1 MSHNNSSKNTAAN
14 DEFGDL
20 FGKDDSSGLMVFRI
34 KNYLSEKGYSDL
46 KKAILAV
53 VITNLCLFIPAIS
66 VSVFVFELLKPFTGS
81 VIDPGRLWI
90 SFGIA
95 LAGIILT
102 AVSYANE
109 YNKCYVS
116 AYTEVGN
123 VRTELAERLRKLPLS
138 FFNRK
143 DLTDLTTT
151 IMADCTRMES
161 ALSHLVPELFGQII
175 SITIVMIMLIVYDWR
190 MGIAAFITFPIAL
203 FLIYLSKNLQTKYD
217 KRLHKSKLDAADK
230 TQEYLEGMKVIK
242 SFKLGGGKFEALE
255 KSLKNLMKNS
265 FSLEFIVGVVT
276 VGISLFLQMGLPIT
290 VAVGVYLFLGGTL
303 EIFPLLL
310 FLIVASRIYGPLTT
324 VLTLISEY
332 FFLEP
337 SLKRLAA
344 LRNEPLME
352 GSKSVPIQNY
362 GIEFQNVMFSYNKEN
377 AIKGITMQ
385 IPEGKVTAL
394 VGPSGSGKSTISKLI
409 ARFWDTTAGTIS
421 IGGTDI
427 KTVDPEHLME
437 YMSFVF
443 QDVVLF
449 DDTVFNNIKL
459 GRHDAADEEVYAAA
473 KAARCDSFVNKMPGG
488 YQTVIGENG
497 SRLSGGERQR
507 ISIARALLKNAPVV
521 LLDEATASLDPENEG
536 EVQKALSE
544 LISSKT
550 VVVIAHRLRTVT
562 NADKIVVLDDGRIVE
577 EGTHDELIQKDG
589 LYKKM
594 YGIQQKS
601 MDWSI

>member
-1 MSHNNSSKNTAAN
+1 MSHSKGNNS

-20 FGKDDSSGLMVFRI
+20 FGSDNSGLMVFRI
-34 KNYLSEKGYSDL
+34 KNYLSEKGYKDL
-46 KKAILAV
+46 KKAIAAV
-53 VITNLCLFIPAIS
+53 VLTNLVLFIPAIS
-66 VSVFVFELLKPFTGS
+66 VSVFIYELLKPFLGQA
-81 VIDPGRLWI
+81 IDVEMLWV

-102 AVSYANE
+102 ALAYANE

-138 FFNRK
+138 FFNKK

-151 IMADCTRMES
+151 IMADCTRMET
-161 ALSHLVPELFGQII
+161 ALSHLVPQLAGQII
-175 SITIVMIMLIVYDWR
+175 SITLIMIILIVYDWR
-190 MGIAAFITFPIAL
+190 MGIATFITFPIAL
-203 FLIYLSKNLQTKYD
+203 FLIYLSKNLQTRYD
-217 KRLHKSKLDAADK
+217 KKLHKSKLDAADK

-242 SFKLGGGKFEALE
+242 AFKLGGSKFSALE
-255 KSLKNLMKNS
+255 QSLKNLMKNS
-265 FSLEFIVGVVT
+265 FLLELVVGTVT
-276 VGISLFLQMGLPIT
+276 VGISVILQMGLPLT
-290 VAVGVYLFLGGTL
+290 VLVGVYLFLGGTL
-303 EIFPLLL
+303 DIFV
-310 FLIVASRIYGPLTT
+310 FLIFLIIASRIYGPLTT
-324 VLTLISEY
+324 VLTMISEY

-344 LRNEPLME
+344 LRNEPLMT
-352 GSKSVPIQNY
+352 GDKNIPIQKY
-362 GIEFQNVMFSYNKEN
+362 DIVFQNVAFSYNKEN
-377 AIKGITMQ
+377 AIKNISLT

-394 VGPSGSGKSTISKLI
+394 VGPSGSGKSTVSKLI
-409 ARFWDTTAGTIS
+409 ARFWDTNSGRIAV
-421 IGGTDI
+421 GGIDI

-459 GRHDAADEEVYAAA
+459 GRHDATDEEVYAAA
-473 KAARCDSFVNKMPGG
+473 EAARCNSFVDKMPEG

-507 ISIARALLKNAPVV
+507 ISIARALLKNAPIV
-521 LLDEATASLDPENEG
+521 LLDEATASLDPENED

-550 VVVIAHRLRTVT
+550 VVVIAHRLRTIK
-562 NADKIVVLDDGRIVE
+562 NADKIVVLDNGRISE
-577 EGTHDELIQKDG
+577 EGTHDELIQNNG
-589 LYKKM
+589 LYAGM
-594 YGIQQKS
+594 YNTQQKS

>member
-1 MSHNNSSKNTAAN
+1 MSHNKSASA
-14 DEFGDL
+14 DDFGDL
-20 FGKDDSSGLMVFRI
+20 FGADENGLMVFRI
-34 KNYLSEKGYSDL
+34 KKYLSKKGYSDL
-46 KKAILAV
+46 KKAIAAV
-53 VITNLCLFIPAIS
+53 VLTNLCLFIPAIS
-66 VSVFVFELLKPFTGS
+66 VSVFVYELLKPFSGLE
-81 VIDPGRLWI
+81 IDVNMLWI

-95 LAGIILT
+95 VAGIVLT
-102 AVSYANE
+102 AVAYANE

-151 IMADCTRMES
+151 IMADCTRMET
-161 ALSHLVPELFGQII
+161 ALSHLVPQLAGQII
-175 SITIVMIMLIVYDWR
+175 SITIIMIMLIVYDWR
-190 MGIAAFITFPIAL
+190 MGIATFITFPIAL
-203 FLIYLSKNLQTKYD
+203 LLIGLSKSLQTKYD

-230 TQEYLEGMKVIK
+230 TQEYLEGMKIIK
-242 SFKLGGGKFEALE
+242 AFKLGGGKFEALE
-255 KSLKNLMKNS
+255 KSLKNLMKSS
-265 FSLEFIVGVVT
+265 FSLEFIVGIVT
-276 VGISLFLQMGLPIT
+276 VGISLVLQLGLPLT
-290 VAVGVYLFLGGTL
+290 VLAGVYLFLGGTL
-303 EIFPLLL
+303 DIFTFLI

-324 VLTLISEY
+324 VLTMISEY

-344 LRNEPLME
+344 LRSEPLMS
-352 GSKSVPIQNY
+352 GSKSVDIQKY
-362 GIEFQNVMFSYNKEN
+362 DIQFQNVDFSYNTEN
-377 AIKGITMQ
+377 AIKGMTLT

-394 VGPSGSGKSTISKLI
+394 VGPSGSGKSTVSKLI
-409 ARFWDTTAGTIS
+409 ARFWDTSSGRIML
-421 IGGTDI
+421 GGTDI
-427 KTVDPEHLME
+427 KNVDPEHLME

-459 GRHDAADEEVYAAA
+459 GRHDATDEEVYAAA
-473 KAARCDSFVNKMPGG
+473 KAARCDSFVGRMPGG

-562 NADKIVVLDDGRIVE
+562 NADKIVVLDDGRIIE
-577 EGTHDELIQKDG
+577 EGTHDELIRNDN
-589 LYKKM
+589 LYARL
-594 YGIQQKS
+594 YGIQKKS

>member
-1 MSHNNSSKNTAAN
+1 MSHNKNNSA

-20 FGKDDSSGLMVFRI
+20 FGSDESGLMVFRI
-34 KNYLSEKGYSDL
+34 KNYLSEKGYRDL
-46 KKAILAV
+46 KKAIVAV
-53 VITNLCLFIPAIS
+53 VLTNFVLFIPAIS
-66 VSVFVFELLKPFTGS
+66 VSVFVYELLKPFTGLS
-81 VIDPGRLWI
+81 IDEEMLWI

-95 LAGIILT
+95 LAGLILT
-102 AVSYANE
+102 AVAYANE

-143 DLTDLTTT
+143 DLTDLTTM
-151 IMADCTRMES
+151 IMADCTRMET
-161 ALSHLVPELFGQII
+161 ALSHLVPQLAGQII
-175 SITIVMIMLIVYDWR
+175 SITVIMIMLIAYDWR
-190 MGIAAFITFPIAL
+190 MGIATFITFPIAL

-217 KRLHKSKLDAADK
+217 KKLHKSKLGAADK

-242 SFKLGGGKFEALE
+242 AFKLGGNKFAALE
-255 KSLKNLMKNS
+255 QSLKNLMRSS
-265 FSLEFIVGVVT
+265 FMLELVVGIVT
-276 VGISLFLQMGLPIT
+276 VSISLFLQMGLPLT
-290 VAVGVYLFLGGTL
+290 VLVGVYLFLGGTL
-303 EIFPLLL
+303 EIFTLMI

-324 VLTLISEY
+324 MLTMISEY

-344 LRNEPLME
+344 LRNEPLMD
-352 GSKSVPIQNY
+352 GSKSVQIQKY
-362 GIEFQNVMFSYNKEN
+362 DIQFQNVAFSYNKEN
-377 AIKGITMQ
+377 AIKGITLT

-394 VGPSGSGKSTISKLI
+394 VGPSGSGKSTVSKLI
-409 ARFWDTTAGTIS
+409 ARFWDTSSGRIML
-421 IGGTDI
+421 GGIDI

-459 GRHDAADEEVYAAA
+459 GRHDATDEEVYAAA
-473 KAARCDSFVNKMPGG
+473 KAARCDSFVGKMPGG

-562 NADKIVVLDDGRIVE
+562 GADKIVVLNDGKIAE

-589 LYKKM
+589 LYAGM
-594 YGIQQKS
+594 YNTQKKS

>member
-1 MSHNNSSKNTAAN
+1 MPQNKETASS
-14 DEFGDL
+14 EFGDL
-20 FGKDDSSGLMVFRI
+20 FGEESGGLLIFGI
-34 KNYLSEKGYSDL
+34 KKYLTPKGYKNL
-46 KKAILAV
+46 KKAIAAV
-53 VITNLCLFIPAIS
+53 VLTNLCFFIPAFAT
-66 VSVFVFELLKPFTGS
+66 SVFVYELLKPFTGAE
-81 VIDPGRLWI
+81 INTQMLWV

-95 LAGIILT
+95 VIGLIAT
-102 AVSYANE
+102 AISSAYE

-116 AYTEVGN
+116 AYNEVGV

-151 IMADCTRMES
+151 IMADCTRMETV
-161 ALSHLVPELFGQII
+161 LSHLVPQLAGQII
-175 SITIVMIMLIVYDWR
+175 SITIIIAILLVFDWR
-190 MGIAAFITFPIAL
+190 MAAAAFITFPLAL
-203 FLIYLSKNLQTKYD
+203 FFIYLSKNLQTKYD

-230 TQEYLEGMKVIK
+230 TQEYLDGMKIIK
-242 SFKLGGGKFEALE
+242 AYKLGGSKFKRLE
-255 KSLKNLMKNS
+255 ESLQNLMKIS
-265 FSLEFIVGVVT
+265 FSLELITGIVT
-276 VGISLFLQMGLPIT
+276 VSITLLLQLGLPLT
-290 VAVGVYLFLGGTL
+290 VLAGVYLFVGGTL
-303 EIFPLLL
+303 DIFVFMI
-310 FLIVASRIYGPLTT
+310 FLIVVSRIYGPLST
-324 VLTLISEY
+324 VLTMISEY
-332 FFLEP
+332 FFMEP
-337 SLKRLAA
+337 SLRRLAA

-352 GSKSVPIQNY
+352 GSRSVKINNY
-362 GIEFQNVMFSYNKEN
+362 DIEFRHVDFSYNKEN
-377 AIKGITMQ
+377 AVKDMTLK

-394 VGPSGSGKSTISKLI
+394 VGPSGSGKSTVSKLI
-409 ARFWDTTAGTIS
+409 ARFWDVTSGKILV
-421 IGGTDI
+421 GGKDI
-427 KTVDPEHLME
+427 QTVDPEHLMG

-459 GRHDAADEEVYAAA
+459 GRPDATDSEVYAAA
-473 KAARCDSFVNKMPGG
+473 KAARCDSFVEKMPGG
-488 YQTVIGENG
+488 YQTIIGENG

-507 ISIARALLKNAPVV
+507 ISIARALLKNAPIV

-562 NADKIVVLDDGRIVE
+562 YADKIVVLEAGRIVE
-577 EGTHDELIQKDG
+577 EGTHEELIQKEG

>member
-1 MSHNNSSKNTAAN
+1 MSHNKNTSGN
-14 DEFGDL
+14 DEFSGL
-20 FGKDDSSGLMVFRI
+20 FGSDSDSGSLMIFRI
-34 KNYLSEKGYSDL
+34 KKYLSAKGYSDL
-46 KKAILAV
+46 KKAIV
-53 VITNLCLFIPAIS
+53 GVILTNLCLFIPAIS
-66 VSVFVFELLKPFTGS
+66 VSVFVYELLKPFTGLP
-81 VIDPGRLWI
+81 IDTEMLWI

-95 LAGIILT
+95 AAGAILT
-102 AVSYANE
+102 AAAYMNE

-116 AYTEVGN
+116 AYNEVGT

-151 IMADCTRMES
+151 IMADCTRMET
-161 ALSHLVPELFGQII
+161 ALSHLIPQLAGQII
-175 SITIVMIMLIVYDWR
+175 TITIVIIMLLVYDWR

-230 TQEYLEGMKVIK
+230 TQEYLEGMKIIK
-242 SFKLGGGKFEALE
+242 AFKLGGGKFEKLE
-255 KSLKNLMKNS
+255 QSLKNLMKS
-265 FSLEFIVGVVT
+265 SMSLEFIVGAVT
-276 VGISLFLQMGLPIT
+276 VGITLFLQMGLPLT
-290 VAVGVYLFLGGTL
+290 VLVGVYLFVGGTL
-303 EIFPLLL
+303 DIFVFLI
-310 FLIVASRIYGPLTT
+310 FLIVASRIYGPLSTM
-324 VLTLISEY
+324 LTMISEY

-344 LRNEPLME
+344 LRNEPLMG
-352 GSKSVPIQNY
+352 GSKSVQIRNY
-362 GIEFQNVMFSYNKEN
+362 EIAFQDVGFSYNKEN
-377 AIKGITMQ
+377 AIKNMTLT

-394 VGPSGSGKSTISKLI
+394 VGPSGSGKSTVSKLI
-409 ARFWDTTAGTIS
+409 ARFWDTSSGRITV
-421 IGGTDI
+421 GGTDI
-427 KTVDPEHLME
+427 KAVDPEHLME

-459 GRHDAADEEVYAAA
+459 GRHDASDEEVYAAA
-473 KAARCDSFVNKMPGG
+473 KVARCDSFVGRMPDG
-488 YQTVIGENG
+488 YKTVIGENG

-507 ISIARALLKNAPVV
+507 ISIARALLKNAPIV

-562 NADKIVVLDDGRIVE
+562 NADKIVVLEEGRIVE
-577 EGTHDELIQKDG
+577 EGTHDALIQKDG

-594 YGIQQKS
+594 YSIQQKS